1 MIQHATCLSTVMELT
16 LWTRSSL
23 AYESKSSMHRNWCFL
38 IIIYALNA
46 TFIKNKH
53 IWSRVQFGY
62 LLTFNS
68 DRRRKFF
75 ICDTMSHCHNS
86 YKVLVNTQL
95 PRVLQTTFK
104 VTKEQHRYK
113 EHKYAIPFST
123 ANVHCLKSE
132 CVSHC
137 LNGGLAHPLAT
148 DCPRWWHSHGFQLML
163 VFKYCSLWWRFI
175 TLCSTLHQNK
185 ANVSIT
191 FVFPDESKI
200 CILLNQSGY
209 YTN

>member
-1 MIQHATCLSTVMELT
+1 MLHHATCLSTVMELI

-23 AYESKSSMHRNWCFL
+23 AYKSKSSMHRNGYFL
-38 IIIYALNA
+38 IIIYVLNA

-68 DRRRKFF
+68 DRRRKSLFVILCHIATIKCLLTHSF
-75 ICDTMSHCHNS
+75 LGCCRPSLKWQMNNTDT
-86 YKVLVNTQL
+86 KL
-95 PRVLQTTFK
+95 
-104 VTKEQHRYK
+104 
-113 EHKYAIPFST
+113 HKYAIPFST
-123 ANVHCLKSE
+123 AKVHCLKNE
-132 CVSHC
+132 CVSNC
-137 LNGGLAHPLAT
+137 LNGGLVHLLAT
-148 DCPRWWHSHGFQLML
+148 DRPRWWHSHGFQLML

-191 FVFPDESKI
+191 SLFQDGRKI
-200 CILLNQSGY
+200 CFESNQSGY

>member
-1 MIQHATCLSTVMELT
+1 MLVYSNG
-16 LWTRSSL
+16 
-23 AYESKSSMHRNWCFL
+23 AYPLNKVQPGLRIKIINAQKLMFL
-38 IIIYALNA
+38 IIIYVLNA

-68 DRRRKFF
+68 DRRRKSF

-132 CVSHC
+132 CVSNC
-137 LNGGLAHPLAT
+137 LSGGLVHPLAT
-148 DCPRWWHSHGFQLML
+148 DCPRWRHSHRFQLML

-191 FVFPDESKI
+191 FVFPDERKI
-200 CILLNQSGY
+200 CILPNQSSY